1 MGAHCQAI
9 EGQGGTE
16 NHGMLSGRRS
26 RPASPKNG
34 LQTIPTS
41 PGRAEGQRNGLYI
54 PAEGVWSTEKVTA
67 TWLEPRRK
75 VGSFLLGTRCA
86 PCSRRKRY
94 SPWRDRGA

>member
-34 LQTIPTS
+34 LPTIPTS

-54 PAEGVWSTEKVTA
+54 PVEGVWSTEKVTA
-67 TWLEPRRK
+67 TWLGPCRK
-75 VGSFLLGTRCA
+75 RGSFFRSS
-86 PCSRRKRY
+86 PCCPRNILWSSECR
-94 SPWRDRGA
+94 AT